1 MRLMPY
7 YAKTDR
13 SRPLE
18 ANNSSFCAVFAGLY
32 GCLQIGAI
40 DPQFFFKIGTKS
52 KVRMKIIYRT
62 KEREREREREDETSF
77 LT

>member
-7 YAKTDR
+7 YAETDH

-32 GCLQIGAI
+32 GCLQTGAI
-40 DPQFFFKIGTKS
+40 FPQFCQNRDEIKS
-52 KVRMKIIYRT
+52 QDENNIQDK
-62 KEREREREREDETSF
+62 REREREDQTSF